1 MPRKRSHHSPRSRQ
15 PAGSERSY
23 YEYLASSPAQ
33 RISRTELLR
42 IIRGGEDTYL
52 ELKVR
57 FSNTEKLIAEII
69 ALANTDGGLIVFGV
83 NDQLRIEGVEDP
95 ESVEEGLRELCAQQI
110 QPPVLPWINKVAFDN
125 GRRVVVL
132 EVSTANR
139 PHRTLDDRFY
149 VREGAIKRETT
160 REELSRLFGET
171 HLTRFEQVPVLAATV
186 EREIDESLLWSY
198 LRGVQPVGWGEG
210 GKGFPTVQV
219 LREMGL
225 AMPVRDETVPTM
237 AGLLLFGKSERITSL
252 VRGTELVVTRF
263 SGQQPGSPIVE
274 EEVLRGNLLHLFEKA
289 LRFLERYVDLRE
301 ERPSRRIR
309 LAENGEAPPPVEKT
323 PAEAEFAP
331 IRAYYS
337 RGVVLETLVNSLVH
351 RDWGARDRQAKIN
364 IYDDR
369 IEVTNPALALPL
381 PVVSIRY
388 GMTSAP
394 NPRLKAIFTNEHYG
408 TPQTSGGIP
417 GLIARSVAFVRRPPE
432 GLLLHQGEFRV
443 ILHGLR

>member
-1 MPRKRSHHSPRSRQ
+1 MPRKRSHHSQRSRQ

-95 ESVEEGLRELCAQQI
+95 ESVEEGLRELCAEQI

-139 PHRTLDDRFY
+139 PHRTLDDRFF

-198 LRGVQPVGWGEG
+198 LRGVQPVGWGEA
-210 GKGFPTVQV
+210 GKGFPTAQV

-225 AMPVRDETVPTM
+225 AMPVRDVTVPTM
-237 AGLLLFGKSERITSL
+237 AGLLLFGKSERIPAL

-263 SGQQPGSPIVE
+263 SGLQPGSPIVE
-274 EEVLRGNLLHLFEKA
+274 EEVHRGNLLHLFERA

-301 ERPSRRIR
+301 ERPSRRLR
-309 LAENGEAPPPVEKT
+309 LAENGEGSPPAEKT
-323 PAEAEFAP
+323 PTEAEFAP

-351 RDWGARDRQAKIN
+351 RDWGARERQGKIN

-369 IEVTNPALALPL
+369 IEVTNPAPALAL

-408 TPQTSGGIP
+408 TPRTSGGVP
-417 GLIARSVAFVRRPPE
+417 GLIARSMAFVRRPPE

>member
-1 MPRKRSHHSPRSRQ
+1 MPRKRSHHSQRSRQ
-15 PAGSERSY
+15 PAGSDRSY

-110 QPPVLPWINKVAFDN
+110 HPPILPWINKVAFDN

-132 EVSTANR
+132 EVMTANR

-149 VREGAIKRETT
+149 IREGAIKRETT

-198 LRGVQPVGWGEG
+198 LRGVQPVGWGEA
-210 GKGFPTVQV
+210 GKGFPTTQV

-237 AGLLLFGKSERITSL
+237 AGLLLFGKSERIPAL
-252 VRGTELVVTRF
+252 VRGTELVLTRF
-263 SGQQPGSPIVE
+263 SGKQPGAPIVE
-274 EEVLRGNLLHLFEKA
+274 EVSLRGNLLHLFEGA
-289 LRFLERYVDLRE
+289 LRFLERYVDLYE
-301 ERPSRRIR
+301 ERPSKRQR
-309 LAENGEAPPPVEKT
+309 LAENGEASPPAEKT
-323 PAEAEFAP
+323 SAEAEFAP

-351 RDWGARDRQAKIN
+351 RDWGARDRQGRVH

-369 IEVTNPALALPL
+369 IEVANPALPLSLPM
-381 PVVSIRY
+381 VSIRY
-388 GMTSAP
+388 GMASAP

-408 TPQTSGGIP
+408 TPRTSGGVP
-417 GLIARSVAFVRRPPE
+417 GLIAKSMAFVRRPPE
-432 GLLLHQGEFRV
+432 GLVLHQGEFRV

>member
-1 MPRKRSHHSPRSRQ
+1 M
-15 PAGSERSY
+15 
-23 YEYLASSPAQ
+23 
-33 RISRTELLR
+33 
-42 IIRGGEDTYL
+42 RGGEDTYL

-110 QPPVLPWINKVAFDN
+110 QPPILPWINKVAFDN

-132 EVSTANR
+132 EVMTANR

-149 VREGAIKRETT
+149 LREGAIKRETT

-171 HLTRFEQVPVLAATV
+171 HLTRFEQVPVLTATV

-198 LRGVQPVGWGEG
+198 LRGVQPVGWGDT
-210 GKGFPTVQV
+210 GKGFPTAQV

-225 AMPVRDETVPTM
+225 AMPVREETVPTM
-237 AGLLLFGKSERITSL
+237 AGLLLFGKSERIPLL
-252 VRGTELVVTRF
+252 VHGTELVLTRF
-263 SGQQPGSPIVE
+263 SGQQRGSPTVE
-274 EEVLRGNLLHLFEKA
+274 EVTLRGNLLHLFEGA
-289 LRFLERYVDLRE
+289 LRFLERYVDLCE
-301 ERPSRRIR
+301 ERPSKRQR
-309 LAENGEAPPPVEKT
+309 LAENGEASPPAEKT
-323 PAEAEFAP
+323 SAEAEFAP

-351 RDWGARDRQAKIN
+351 RDWGARDRQGRVH

-369 IEVTNPALALPL
+369 IEVSNPALPLSLPL
-381 PVVSIRY
+381 VSIRY
-388 GMTSAP
+388 GMGSAP

-408 TPQTSGGIP
+408 TPQTSGGVP
-417 GLIARSVAFVRRPPE
+417 GLVAKSMAFVRRSPE
-432 GLLLHQGEFRV
+432 GLVLHQGEFRV